1 MLRVSEMRWQARA
14 SLVVLVALALAAC
27 GASGPRY
34 AEHAAAL
41 PDIPHD
47 VTRLTVFRT
56 ADHAQA
62 AGSAA
67 RVSID
72 DKERGR
78 VSFAGFE
85 TFHVPAGPHVLVV
98 DDPGAPG
105 GCTLLVDVLG
115 GEEYFYEILP
125 RSGASIAQF
134 VGWMI
139 GGFAGHLGPIVGAYA
154 AVGAESQNQRCG
166 GMFAIVDVDEAV
178 GQARVRGLR
187 RSP

>member
-1 MLRVSEMRWQARA
+1 MLRASDIGWQAKA
-14 SLVVLVALALAAC
+14 SWVVLVALALAAC

-34 AEHAAAL
+34 SEHAAAL

-47 VTRLTVFRT
+47 VTRLTVFRA
-56 ADHAQA
+56 ADHAHA
-62 AGSAA
+62 VGSAA

-72 DKERGR
+72 SRERGR

-85 TFHVPAGPHVLVV
+85 TFHVPAGPHVLAV
-98 DDPGAPG
+98 DDPGALG
-105 GCTLLVDVLG
+105 RCTLSVEVLG
-115 GEEYFYEILP
+115 GEEYFFEILP
-125 RSGASIAQF
+125 RPGASLAHF

-139 GGFAGHLGPIVGAYA
+139 GGFAGPLGPIVGAYA
-154 AVGAESQNQRCG
+154 AVGAASQDQRCG

-178 GQARVRGLR
+178 GQATVRGLR

>member
-1 MLRVSEMRWQARA
+1 MLRASDIARQAKVSG
-14 SLVVLVALALAAC
+14 LVLVALALAAC

-41 PDIPHD
+41 PAIPHD
-47 VTRLTVFRT
+47 VARLTVFRA
-56 ADHAQA
+56 ADHAHA
-62 AGSAA
+62 TGSPA

-72 DKERGR
+72 GRERGR

-85 TFHVPAGPHVLVV
+85 TFHVPAGPHVLAV

-105 GCTLLVDVLG
+105 RCTLSVDVLG
-115 GEEYFYEILP
+115 GEEYYFEILP
-125 RSGASIAQF
+125 RPGASIAHF

-139 GGFAGHLGPIVGAYA
+139 GGFAGPLGPIVGAHA
-154 AVGAESQNQRCG
+154 AAGAESQDQRCG

-178 GQARVRGLR
+178 GQAKVWSLR